1 MELNIALLKELS
13 EAAGVPGREEA
24 VREIVL
30 RELTPLADEIRTDAL
45 GNVIARLEGK
55 GKGPKVMLAA
65 HMDEIG
71 FLVKHV
77 DEKTGFLR
85 LDPVGGFDPRVL
97 VAKRVVVH
105 AESGDYVG
113 AIGTKPVHILTEEER
128 KKPLE
133 IKDLFVD
140 LGLPAEEVKAKVQI
154 GDFVTLRQDFV
165 EMGELLSGKAMD
177 DRVGLFA
184 MIEAV
189 RRLRES
195 GASWEAEIYA
205 VATTQEEVGLRGARV
220 SGYGV
225 SPDIGI
231 ALDVTIASDVP
242 GASESDYVTKLGE
255 GVAIKIKDSAS
266 VSNPKLV
273 RFLRKLAE
281 ERDIPYQL
289 EILPRG
295 GTDAGA
301 LQLTKEGVAAVT
313 LSIPTRYVHSVV
325 ECVHPRDVEATI
337 ELLAA
342 FLERAHEGEYSL

>member
-1 MELNIALLKELS
+1 MALNLALLKELS

-30 RELTPLADEIRTDAL
+30 RELTPLADEVRTDAL
-45 GNVIARLEGK
+45 GNVIARFRG
-55 GKGPKVMLAA
+55 GSGPKVMLAA

-77 DEKTGFLR
+77 DEKTGFVR

-105 AESGDYVG
+105 TESGDLVG
-113 AIGTKPVHILTEEER
+113 AIGTKPVHVLTEEER

-140 LGLPAEEVKAKVQI
+140 LGLPAEEVKARVQI

-165 EMGELLSGKAMD
+165 AMGELVSGKAMD

-189 RRLRES
+189 RKLRERS
-195 GASWEAEIYA
+195 FEAEVYA

-225 SPDIGI
+225 SPEVGI

-273 RFLRKLAE
+273 RFLRKIAE

-301 LQLTKEGVAAVT
+301 MQLTKEGVAAVT

-325 ECVHPRDVEATI
+325 ECVHPRDVEATVD
-337 ELLAA
+337 LLAA